1 MPLLSHVRHGEPFDI
16 MRSEA
21 VNWLL
26 KQPAIRQEL
35 WNYLKR
41 TGAVVYHESGQW
53 HGAETQV
60 PDLQW

>member
-1 MPLLSHVRHGEPFDI
+1 